1 MNSTHLPEVM
11 KLSEQLGYPV
21 TLENLTARWKNLTQ
35 KNRHGLFVYE
45 ENKNILGWIHLEKV
59 EDLIEED
66 KAEIKA
72 LVVEE
77 NSRGS
82 GIGKAL
88 IATAEKW
95 AKTYQLHTIYLNCN
109 ILRERTHNF
118 YVCEGFTN
126 YKTSHFFEKKIK
138 WATSDVDSE
147 KQDQHS
153 K

>member
-1 MNSTHLPEVM
+1 MGLTSGMAISPMKESHLPEVM

-21 TLENLTARWKNLTQ
+21 AISELETRWKKLSS
-35 KNRHGLFVYE
+35 KYRHGFFVYE
-45 ENKNILGWIHLEKV
+45 ENKNILGWIHLEVV

-66 KAEIKA
+66 KVEIKA

-77 NSRGS
+77 NSRGT

-88 IATAEKW
+88 IASAEKW

-118 YVCEGFTN
+118 YIREGFSN
-126 YKTSHFFEKKIK
+126 YKTSHFFEKKI
-138 WATSDVDSE
+138 
-147 KQDQHS
+147 
-153 K
+153 